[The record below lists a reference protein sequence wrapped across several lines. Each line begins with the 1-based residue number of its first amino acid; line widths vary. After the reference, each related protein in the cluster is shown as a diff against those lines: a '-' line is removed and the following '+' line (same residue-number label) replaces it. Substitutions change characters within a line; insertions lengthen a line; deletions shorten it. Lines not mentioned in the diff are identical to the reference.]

1 MFLPRMHSH
10 LSSKSTLNTSH
21 TKEEKVRVHMK
32 CLMSN
37 SQLLLHFV
45 KAPCSSNFFLKCLNV
60 LLSVVCYSFRS
71 SRTSILIVSHNIC
84 ISFFSNPYHLLI
96 ASHVK
101 IKSDNAYKIP
111 ELKFIVT
118 TYIFFFKIMFPK
130 KKKIFNVLLFA
141 ICYLFKSSGILIQ
154 LSPLTLYYFIFKL
167 SSPR

>member
-1 MFLPRMHSH
+1 MYVPDKNALTFKLQINPQYKSHKRRKSESAYEMPDVKFLVTTTFCQSSMFLLKKKR
-10 LSSKSTLNTSH
+10 
-21 TKEEKVRVHMK
+21 EK
-32 CLMSN
+32 CLD
-37 SQLLLHFV
+37 
-45 KAPCSSNFFLKCLNV
+45 V

-118 TYIFFFKIMFPK
+118 TYIFFSRSCSPK
-130 KKKIFNVLLFA
+130 RRKFSM
-141 ICYLFKSSGILIQ
+141 CSYLRSATCSN
-154 LSPLTLYYFIFKL
+154 PLGF
-167 SSPR
+167 